1 MVKSVSGKE
10 NFCKMHPN
18 RSNKDNQIQNT
29 RADYCI
35 AGSHNCHVQIH
46 ELSEHYGA
54 GYGVV
59 RLWTLICLSQ
69 GILSE
74 NERAYL
80 RDDLK
85 EVVVYRA

>member
-1 MVKSVSGKE
+1 
-10 NFCKMHPN
+10 
-18 RSNKDNQIQNT
+18 
-29 RADYCI
+29 
-35 AGSHNCHVQIH
+35 
-46 ELSEHYGA
+46 
-54 GYGVV
+54 VV